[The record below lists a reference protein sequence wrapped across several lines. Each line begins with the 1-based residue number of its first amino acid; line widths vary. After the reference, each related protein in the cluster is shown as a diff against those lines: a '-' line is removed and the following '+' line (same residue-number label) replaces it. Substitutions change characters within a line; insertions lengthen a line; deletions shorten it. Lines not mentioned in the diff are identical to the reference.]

1 MSATQKE
8 AIEQYISAELFIML
22 NAEITLRNC
31 ARTIYIHELD
41 NRSVSEVDEISSLL
55 IADWTKYILALMK
68 FYPLRLCLVKPWI
81 RTIFIHYDFHE

>member
-1 MSATQKE
+1 VSATQKE
-8 AIEQYISAELFIML
+8 AFDQYISAELFIML

-55 IADWTKYILALMK
+55 IADWTKYILSLMK
-68 FYPLRLCLVKPWI
+68 FYRLRLCLVKP
-81 RTIFIHYDFHE
+81 